1 MSHITYVSTVGSL
14 MYAMVCIRP
23 DLSQVI
29 SMVSRYIHDP
39 DRGHWVTVKLI
50 LRYIKD
56 TIDVGLV
63 FEYDT
68 TSKQE
73 CIRRRF

>member
-14 MYAMVCIRP
+14 MYAMVCTRP
-23 DLSQVI
+23 DLPQVI

-39 DRGHWVTVKLI
+39 GRGHWVTVKLI

-63 FEYDT
+63 FENDT
-68 TSKQE
+68 TDKQE